1 MSERPP
7 RPIAAM
13 DIGSNS
19 IHLTLARVHHDGG
32 TGAPRVEIMAT
43 LKDAARLAAYL
54 GPDGNLSAA
63 GVERAVTTLRRY
75 RRVAEE
81 HHAEVRAAAT
91 AALRAARNA
100 DDVLSRVAAECGV
113 QIQVISGAD
122 EARLVYEG
130 VLHGL
135 PEVRRERVLC
145 VDVGGGSTE
154 LLLGENGQTR
164 LVASVPVGAVVV
176 TQDLLANEPLR
187 PRAVIEA
194 RRRLMK
200 RLEAHR
206 GPISALQFDRAIGTG
221 GSIQRAIRVVRA
233 RRTGDM
239 RGDVNGH
246 HIETA
251 DLQSVVDALV
261 RAGSRA
267 DRLRIPGIDPERAD
281 TLLGGALIFDAVSR
295 VLGIERWTV
304 STAALRLG
312 LLMDTWRRRAGT

>member
-1 MSERPP
+1 
-7 RPIAAM
+7 M

-19 IHLTLARVHHDGG
+19 IHLTLARVHHDG
-32 TGAPRVEIMAT
+32 TDAPPRVEIMAT
-43 LKDAARLAAYL
+43 LKDPARLAAYL
-54 GPDGNLSAA
+54 EPDGTLSAA
-63 GVERAVTTLRRY
+63 GVDRAVTTLRRY

-100 DDVLSRVAAECGV
+100 DDVLTRVASESGV
-113 QIQVISGAD
+113 RIQVISGAD

-164 LVASVPVGAVVV
+164 LVASVPIGAIVV
-176 TQDLLANEPLR
+176 TKELLSAEPLR
-187 PRAVIEA
+187 PRAVVEA

-200 RLEAHR
+200 RLEGHR
-206 GPISALQFDRAIGTG
+206 GPIEALRFDRAIGTG

-246 HIETA
+246 AIETA
-251 DLQSVVDALV
+251 ELQSVVEALV
-261 RAGSRA
+261 RAGTPA

-312 LLMDTWRRRAGT
+312 LLMDTWRRRAGA